1 MADFKILTDSC
12 GDLSPALITQLEL
25 DVFPMFFHLGGKD
38 YQNYPDDR
46 ELSNRVFYDTLR
58 DGQVA
63 TTVAV
68 NPAQW
73 SDLARPH
80 LEAGKDILIL
90 AFSSGLSTTYQSA
103 CLAAEELREA
113 FPDRSIEVVDSLC
126 ASMGEGLFCYHVARK
141 RQSGATLEETKEYA
155 LSIRLQLCHWFTV
168 DDLYFLKRGGRVSS
182 TAALVGTMLQ
192 IKPVLHVDDEGHL
205 IPVTEV
211 RGRKAALNQL
221 VKEME
226 ATATDPENQ
235 TVFISHGDCIED
247 AQYVK
252 KLIQEKLGTRNI
264 ILNPI
269 GPVIGA
275 HSGPGTVA
283 LFFLGSKR

>member
-46 ELSNRVFYDTLR
+46 ELSNRVFYDNLR

-103 CLAAEELREA
+103 CLAAEELREE
-113 FPDRSIEVVDSLC
+113 FPDRKIEVVDSLC

-168 DDLYFLKRGGRVSS
+168 DDLHFLKRGGRVSS

-205 IPVTEV
+205 IPVTKV

-252 KLIQEKLGTRNI
+252 KLIQEKMGTRNI

>member
-103 CLAAEELREA
+103 CLAAEELREE
-113 FPDRSIEVVDSLC
+113 FPDRKIEAVDSLC

-205 IPVTEV
+205 IPVTKV

>member
-25 DVFPMFFHLGGKD
+25 DVFPMFFRLGNKD

-46 ELSNRVFYDTLR
+46 ELSNRVFYDNLR

-73 SDLARPH
+73 SELARPH
-80 LEAGKDILIL
+80 LTEGKDILIL

-103 CLAAEELREA
+103 CLAAEELREE
-113 FPDRSIEVVDSLC
+113 FPDRKIEVVDSLC

-141 RQSGATLEETKEYA
+141 RQSGATLEETRDYA

-205 IPVTEV
+205 IPVAKV

-226 ATATDPENQ
+226 ATATDPANQ
-235 TVFISHGDCIED
+235 TVFISHGDCLED

-252 KLIQEKLGTRNI
+252 NLIQEKMGTRNI

-283 LFFLGSKR
+283 LFFLGTKR

>member
-46 ELSNRVFYDTLR
+46 ELSNRVFYDNLR

-73 SDLARPH
+73 SELARPH

-103 CLAAEELREA
+103 CLAAEELREE
-113 FPDRSIEVVDSLC
+113 FPDRKIEVVDSLC

-205 IPVTEV
+205 IPVTKV

>member
-182 TAALVGTMLQ
+182 TAALRSNAERTMWSWLSS
-192 IKPVLHVDDEGHL
+192 IRERATSWLIMSPIRSPSLRMSSSHL
-205 IPVTEV
+205 
-211 RGRKAALNQL
+211 A
-221 VKEME
+221 
-226 ATATDPENQ
+226 
-235 TVFISHGDCIED
+235 
-247 AQYVK
+247 
-252 KLIQEKLGTRNI
+252 
-264 ILNPI
+264 
-269 GPVIGA
+269 
-275 HSGPGTVA
+275 
-283 LFFLGSKR
+283 

>member
-25 DVFPMFFHLGGKD
+25 DVFPMFFRLGRKD

-46 ELSNRVFYDTLR
+46 ELSNRVFYDNLR

-73 SDLARPH
+73 SELARPH

-103 CLAAEELREA
+103 CLAAEELREE
-113 FPDRSIEVVDSLC
+113 FPDRKIEVVDSLC

-155 LSIRLQLCHWFTV
+155 LSIRLKLCHWFTV

-205 IPVTEV
+205 IPVTKV

>member
-25 DVFPMFFHLGGKD
+25 DVFPMFFRLGDKD

-46 ELSNRVFYDTLR
+46 QMSNRVFYDNLR
-58 DGQVA
+58 DGQLA

-68 NPAQW
+68 NPDQW
-73 SDLARPH
+73 STMARPY
-80 LEAGKDILIL
+80 LTEGKDVLIL

-113 FPDRSIEVVDSLC
+113 FPDRKIEVVDSLC

-141 RQSGATLEETKEYA
+141 RQSGATLEETRDFA
-155 LSIRLQLCHWFTV
+155 LSIRLQVCHWFTV
-168 DDLYFLKRGGRVSS
+168 DDLHFLKRGGRVSS

-205 IPVTEV
+205 IPVSKV

-226 ATATDPENQ
+226 ATATNPAEQ
-235 TVFISHGDCIED
+235 TVFISHGDCLED
-247 AQYVK
+247 AQYVR
-252 KLIQEKLGTRNI
+252 KLIQEKLGTRNV

-283 LFFLGSKR
+283 LFFLGTKR

>member
-25 DVFPMFFHLGGKD
+25 DVFPMFFRLGGKD

-46 ELSNRVFYDTLR
+46 ELSNRVFYDNLR

-73 SDLARPH
+73 SELARPH

-103 CLAAEELREA
+103 CLAAEELREE
-113 FPDRSIEVVDSLC
+113 FPDRKIEVVDSLC

-155 LSIRLQLCHWFTV
+155 LSIRLKLCHWFTV

-205 IPVTEV
+205 IPVTKV

>member
-25 DVFPMFFHLGGKD
+25 DVFPMFFRLGNKD

-46 ELSNRVFYDTLR
+46 QMSNRVFYDNLR
-58 DGQVA
+58 DGQLA

-68 NPAQW
+68 NPDQW
-73 SDLARPH
+73 STMARPY
-80 LEAGKDILIL
+80 LTEGKDVLIL

-103 CLAAEELREA
+103 CLAAEELREE
-113 FPDRSIEVVDSLC
+113 FPDRKIEVVDSLC

-141 RQSGATLEETKEYA
+141 RQSGATLEETRDFA
-155 LSIRLQLCHWFTV
+155 LSIRLQVCHWFTV
-168 DDLYFLKRGGRVSS
+168 DDLHFLKRGGRVSS

-205 IPVTEV
+205 IPVSKV

-226 ATATDPENQ
+226 ATATNPAEQ
-235 TVFISHGDCIED
+235 TVFISHGDCLED

-252 KLIQEKLGTRNI
+252 KLIQEKLGTRNV

-283 LFFLGSKR
+283 LFFLGTKR